1 VNELKNNPDLIFDAV
16 VLVSILIA
24 AISGYKLGFLQSLF
38 KTIGYIVGGVTG
50 VFIAVNYLSSLDSI
64 TTKVLI
70 SVVIILLS
78 AFIGQFILGKI
89 GLLIH
94 KGLLFA
100 PFKSIDSLLGSL
112 LSAAKT
118 AIIYYIIATV
128 LLATSWQLAN
138 DYIKDSK
145 FYSAADKYLPR
156 VITDIKIEAKR
167 IINL

>member
-1 VNELKNNPDLIFDAV
+1 MNDLKINLDLIFDV
-16 VLVSILIA
+16 VVFVSVLIA

-38 KTIGYIVGGVTG
+38 KTIGYIAGGVTG
-50 VFIAVNYLSSLDSI
+50 VFIAANFLSEINSI
-64 TTKVLI
+64 VIKVLI

-78 AFIGQFILGKI
+78 AVTGQFTLGKI

-100 PFKSIDSLLGSL
+100 PFKAIDSLLGSL

-118 AIIYYIIATV
+118 AVIFYIIATL

-145 FYSAADKYLPR
+145 FYTAADKYLPR

>member
-1 VNELKNNPDLIFDAV
+1 MNDLKINLDLIFDV
-16 VLVSILIA
+16 VVFISVLIA
-24 AISGYKLGFLQSLF
+24 AVSGYKLGFLQSLF
-38 KTIGYIVGGVTG
+38 KSIGYIAGGVTG
-50 VFIAVNYLSSLDSI
+50 VFIAANFLSEINSI
-64 TTKVLI
+64 VIKVLI

-78 AFIGQFILGKI
+78 AVAGQFILGKI

-100 PFKSIDSLLGSL
+100 PFKAIDSLLGSL

-118 AIIYYIIATV
+118 AIIFYIIATL

-138 DYIKDSK
+138 DYIKDSN
-145 FYSAADKYLPR
+145 FYTAADKYLPR

>member
-1 VNELKNNPDLIFDAV
+1 MNDLKINLDLIFDV
-16 VLVSILIA
+16 VVFVSVLIA

-38 KTIGYIVGGVTG
+38 KTIGYIAGGVTG
-50 VFIAVNYLSSLDSI
+50 VFIAANFLSEINSI
-64 TTKVLI
+64 VIKVLI

-78 AFIGQFILGKI
+78 AVTGQFILGKI

-94 KGLLFA
+94 KGLLLA
-100 PFKSIDSLLGSL
+100 PFKAIDSLLGSL

-118 AIIYYIIATV
+118 AIIFYIIATL

-138 DYIKDSK
+138 DYIKDSN
-145 FYSAADKYLPR
+145 FYTAADKYLPR

>member
-1 VNELKNNPDLIFDAV
+1 MNDLKINLDLIFDV
-16 VLVSILIA
+16 VVFVSVLIA

-38 KTIGYIVGGVTG
+38 KTIGYIAGGVTG
-50 VFIAVNYLSSLDSI
+50 VFIAANFLSEINSI
-64 TTKVLI
+64 VIKVLI

-78 AFIGQFILGKI
+78 AVAGQFILGKI

-100 PFKSIDSLLGSL
+100 PFKAIDSLLGSL
-112 LSAAKT
+112 LSAIKT
-118 AIIYYIIATV
+118 AIIFYIIATL

-138 DYIKDSK
+138 DYIKDSN
-145 FYSAADKYLPR
+145 FYTAADNYLPR

>member
-1 VNELKNNPDLIFDAV
+1 VNEVSNNLDLIFDAV
-16 VLVSILIA
+16 VLISVLIA

-38 KTIGYIVGGVTG
+38 KTIGYIAGGVTG
-50 VFIAVNYLSSLDSI
+50 VFIAANFLSEINSI
-64 TTKVLI
+64 VIKVLI

-78 AFIGQFILGKI
+78 AVAGQFILGKI
-89 GLLIH
+89 GLIIH

-100 PFKSIDSLLGSL
+100 PFKAIDSLLGSL
-112 LSAAKT
+112 LSAIKT
-118 AIIYYIIATV
+118 AIIFYIITTL

-145 FYSAADKYLPR
+145 FYTAADKYLPR

>member
-1 VNELKNNPDLIFDAV
+1 MNDLKINLDLIFDV
-16 VLVSILIA
+16 VVFISVLIA
-24 AISGYKLGFLQSLF
+24 AVSGYKLGFLQSLF
-38 KTIGYIVGGVTG
+38 KTIGYIAGGVTG
-50 VFIAVNYLSSLDSI
+50 VFIAANFLSEINSI
-64 TTKVLI
+64 VIKVLI

-78 AFIGQFILGKI
+78 AVAGQFILGKI

-100 PFKSIDSLLGSL
+100 PFKAIDSLLGSL
-112 LSAAKT
+112 LSAIKT
-118 AIIYYIIATV
+118 AIIFYIIATL

-138 DYIKDSK
+138 DYIKDSN
-145 FYSAADKYLPR
+145 FYTAADKYLPR

>member
-1 VNELKNNPDLIFDAV
+1 MNDLKINLDLIFDVAV
-16 VLVSILIA
+16 FLSVLIA

-38 KTIGYIVGGVTG
+38 KTIGYIAGGVTG
-50 VFIAVNYLSSLDSI
+50 VFIAANFLSEINSI
-64 TTKVLI
+64 VIKVLI
-70 SVVIILLS
+70 SVVIVLLS
-78 AFIGQFILGKI
+78 AVAGQFILGKI

-100 PFKSIDSLLGSL
+100 PFKAIDSLLGSL

-118 AIIYYIIATV
+118 AIIFYIIATL

-145 FYSAADKYLPR
+145 FYTAADKYLPR
-156 VITDIKIEAKR
+156 VITDIKIEAKQ

>member
-1 VNELKNNPDLIFDAV
+1 MNGLKINLDLIFDV
-16 VLVSILIA
+16 VVFISVLIT
-24 AISGYKLGFLQSLF
+24 AISGYKLGVLQSLF
-38 KTIGYIVGGVTG
+38 KTVGYVAGGVTG
-50 VFIAVNYLSSLDSI
+50 VFIAANFLSEINSI
-64 TTKVLI
+64 VIKVLI

-78 AFIGQFILGKI
+78 AVAGQFILGKI

-100 PFKSIDSLLGSL
+100 PFKAIDSLLGSL
-112 LSAAKT
+112 LSAIKT
-118 AIIYYIIATV
+118 AIIFYIIATL
-128 LLATSWQLAN
+128 LLATSWQLGN

>member
-1 VNELKNNPDLIFDAV
+1 MNDLKINLDLIFDV
-16 VLVSILIA
+16 VVFVSVLIA

-38 KTIGYIVGGVTG
+38 KTIGYIAGGVTG
-50 VFIAVNYLSSLDSI
+50 VFIAANFLSEINSI
-64 TTKVLI
+64 VIKVLI

-78 AFIGQFILGKI
+78 AVAGQFILGKI

-100 PFKSIDSLLGSL
+100 PCKAIDSLLGSL
-112 LSAAKT
+112 LSAIKT
-118 AIIYYIIATV
+118 DIIFYIIATL

-138 DYIKDSK
+138 DYIKDSN
-145 FYSAADKYLPR
+145 FYTAADKYLPR

>member
-1 VNELKNNPDLIFDAV
+1 MNDLKINLDLIFDV
-16 VLVSILIA
+16 VVFISVLIA
-24 AISGYKLGFLQSLF
+24 AVSGYKLGFLQSLF
-38 KTIGYIVGGVTG
+38 KTIGYIAGGVTG
-50 VFIAVNYLSSLDSI
+50 VFIAANFLSEINSI
-64 TTKVLI
+64 VIKVLI

-78 AFIGQFILGKI
+78 AVAGQFILGKI

-100 PFKSIDSLLGSL
+100 PFKAIDSLLGSL

-118 AIIYYIIATV
+118 AIIFYIIATL

-138 DYIKDSK
+138 DYIKDSN
-145 FYSAADKYLPR
+145 FYTAADKYLPR
-156 VITDIKIEAKR
+156 VITDIKIEAKQ

>member
-1 VNELKNNPDLIFDAV
+1 MNDLKINLDLIFDV
-16 VLVSILIA
+16 VVFISVLIA
-24 AISGYKLGFLQSLF
+24 AVSGYKLGFLQSLF
-38 KTIGYIVGGVTG
+38 KSIGYIAGGVTG
-50 VFIAVNYLSSLDSI
+50 VFIAANFLSEINSI
-64 TTKVLI
+64 VIKVLI

-78 AFIGQFILGKI
+78 AVAGQFILGKI

-100 PFKSIDSLLGSL
+100 PFKAIDSLLGSL

-118 AIIYYIIATV
+118 AIIFYIIATV

-145 FYSAADKYLPR
+145 FYTAADKYLPR
-156 VITDIKIEAKR
+156 VITDIKIEAKQ

>member
-1 VNELKNNPDLIFDAV
+1 MNGLKINLDLIFDVAV
-16 VLVSILIA
+16 FLSVLIA

-38 KTIGYIVGGVTG
+38 KTIGYIAGGVIG
-50 VFIAVNYLSSLDSI
+50 VFIAANYLSSLDSI
-64 TTKVLI
+64 VIKVLI

-78 AFIGQFILGKI
+78 AVAGQFILGKI

-118 AIIYYIIATV
+118 AIIFYIIATV

-145 FYSAADKYLPR
+145 FYTAADKYLPR

>member
-1 VNELKNNPDLIFDAV
+1 VNDLKINLDLIFDV
-16 VLVSILIA
+16 VVFISVLIT

-38 KTIGYIVGGVTG
+38 KTIGYVAGGVTG
-50 VFIAVNYLSSLDSI
+50 VFIAANFLSETNSI
-64 TTKVLI
+64 VIKVLI

-78 AFIGQFILGKI
+78 AVAGQFILGKI
-89 GLLIH
+89 GLIIH

-100 PFKSIDSLLGSL
+100 PFKAIDSLLGSL
-112 LSAAKT
+112 LSAIKT
-118 AIIYYIIATV
+118 AIIFYIIATL

-138 DYIKDSK
+138 DYIKDSN
-145 FYSAADKYLPR
+145 FYTAADKYLPR

>member
-1 VNELKNNPDLIFDAV
+1 MNDLKINLELIFDV
-16 VLVSILIA
+16 VVFVSLLVA

-38 KTIGYIVGGVTG
+38 KTIGYIAGGVTG
-50 VFIAVNYLSSLDSI
+50 VFIAANFLSEINSI
-64 TTKVLI
+64 VIKVLI

-78 AFIGQFILGKI
+78 AVTGQFTLGKI

-100 PFKSIDSLLGSL
+100 PFKAIDSLLGSL

-118 AIIYYIIATV
+118 AVIFYIIATV

-145 FYSAADKYLPR
+145 FYTAADKYLPG

>member
-1 VNELKNNPDLIFDAV
+1 MNDLKINLDLIFDLV
-16 VLVSILIA
+16 VFVSVLIA

-38 KTIGYIVGGVTG
+38 KTIGYIAGGVTG
-50 VFIAVNYLSSLDSI
+50 VFIAANFLSEINSI
-64 TTKVLI
+64 VIKVLI
-70 SVVIILLS
+70 SVVIVLLS
-78 AFIGQFILGKI
+78 AVAGQFILGKI
-89 GLLIH
+89 GLIIH

-100 PFKSIDSLLGSL
+100 PFKAIDSLLGSL
-112 LSAAKT
+112 LSAIKT
-118 AIIYYIIATV
+118 AIIFYIIATL

-145 FYSAADKYLPR
+145 FYTAADKYLPR

>member
-1 VNELKNNPDLIFDAV
+1 MNDLKINLDLIFDV
-16 VLVSILIA
+16 VVFISVLIA

-38 KTIGYIVGGVTG
+38 KTIGYIAGGVTG
-50 VFIAVNYLSSLDSI
+50 VFIAANFLSEINSI
-64 TTKVLI
+64 VIKVLI

-78 AFIGQFILGKI
+78 AVAGQFILGKI

-100 PFKSIDSLLGSL
+100 PFKAIDSLLGSL
-112 LSAAKT
+112 LSAIKT
-118 AIIYYIIATV
+118 AIIFYIIATL
-128 LLATSWQLAN
+128 LLATTWQLAN
-138 DYIKDSK
+138 DYIKDSN
-145 FYSAADKYLPR
+145 FYTAADKYLPR

>member
-1 VNELKNNPDLIFDAV
+1 MNDLKINLDLIFDV
-16 VLVSILIA
+16 VVFISVLIA

-38 KTIGYIVGGVTG
+38 KTIGYIAGGVAG
-50 VFIAVNYLSSLDSI
+50 VFIAANFLSEINSI
-64 TTKVLI
+64 VIKVLV

-78 AFIGQFILGKI
+78 AVIGQFILGKI
-89 GLLIH
+89 GLIIH

-100 PFKSIDSLLGSL
+100 PFKAIDSLLGSL
-112 LSAAKT
+112 LSAIKT
-118 AIIYYIIATV
+118 AIIFYIIATL

-138 DYIKDSK
+138 DYIKDSN
-145 FYSAADKYLPR
+145 FYTAADKYLPR

>member
-1 VNELKNNPDLIFDAV
+1 MNDLKINLDLIFDV
-16 VLVSILIA
+16 VVFISVLIA
-24 AISGYKLGFLQSLF
+24 AVSGYKLGFLQSLF
-38 KTIGYIVGGVTG
+38 KSIGYIAGGVTG
-50 VFIAVNYLSSLDSI
+50 VFIAANFLSEINSI
-64 TTKVLI
+64 VIKVLI

-78 AFIGQFILGKI
+78 AVAGQFILGKI

-100 PFKSIDSLLGSL
+100 PFKAIDSLLGSL

-118 AIIYYIIATV
+118 AIIFYIIATL

-145 FYSAADKYLPR
+145 FYTAADKYLPR
-156 VITDIKIEAKR
+156 VITDIKIEAKQ

>member
-1 VNELKNNPDLIFDAV
+1 MNDPKINLDLIFDV
-16 VLVSILIA
+16 VVFISVLIA

-38 KTIGYIVGGVTG
+38 KTIGYIAGGVTG
-50 VFIAVNYLSSLDSI
+50 VFIAANFLSEINSTVI
-64 TTKVLI
+64 KVLI

-78 AFIGQFILGKI
+78 AVIGQFILGKI

-100 PFKSIDSLLGSL
+100 PFKAIDSLLGSL

-118 AIIYYIIATV
+118 AIIFYIISTL
-128 LLATSWQLAN
+128 LLATSWQIAN
-138 DYIKDSK
+138 DYIKDSN
-145 FYSAADKYLPR
+145 FYTAADKYLPR

>member
-1 VNELKNNPDLIFDAV
+1 MNDPKINLDLIFDV
-16 VLVSILIA
+16 VVFISVLIA

-38 KTIGYIVGGVTG
+38 KTIGYVAGGVTG
-50 VFIAVNYLSSLDSI
+50 VFIAANFLSEINSTVI
-64 TTKVLI
+64 KVLI

-78 AFIGQFILGKI
+78 AVIGQFILGKI

-100 PFKSIDSLLGSL
+100 PFKAIDSLLGSL

-118 AIIYYIIATV
+118 AIIFYIISTL
-128 LLATSWQLAN
+128 LLATSWQIAN
-138 DYIKDSK
+138 DYIKDSN
-145 FYSAADKYLPR
+145 FYTAADKYLPR

>member
-1 VNELKNNPDLIFDAV
+1 MNDLKINLDLIFDV
-16 VLVSILIA
+16 VVFISVLIT

-38 KTIGYIVGGVTG
+38 KTIGYVAGGVTG
-50 VFIAVNYLSSLDSI
+50 VFIAANFLSETNSI
-64 TTKVLI
+64 VIKVLI

-78 AFIGQFILGKI
+78 AVAGQFILGKI

-100 PFKSIDSLLGSL
+100 PFKAIDSLLGSL
-112 LSAAKT
+112 LSAIKT
-118 AIIYYIIATV
+118 AIIFYIIATL

-138 DYIKDSK
+138 DYIKDSN
-145 FYSAADKYLPR
+145 FYTAADKYLPR

>member
-1 VNELKNNPDLIFDAV
+1 MNDLKISLDLIFDV
-16 VLVSILIA
+16 VVFIFVLIA
-24 AISGYKLGFLQSLF
+24 AVSGYKIGFLQNLF
-38 KTIGYIVGGVTG
+38 KTIGYIAGGVAG
-50 VFIAVNYLSSLDSI
+50 VFIAANFLSEINSI
-64 TTKVLI
+64 VIKVLV

-78 AFIGQFILGKI
+78 AVIGQFILGKI

-100 PFKSIDSLLGSL
+100 PFKAIDSLLGSL
-112 LSAAKT
+112 LSAIKT
-118 AIIYYIIATV
+118 AIIFYIIATL

-138 DYIKDSK
+138 DYIKDSN
-145 FYSAADKYLPR
+145 FYTAADKYLPR

>member
-1 VNELKNNPDLIFDAV
+1 MHDLKINLDLIFDV
-16 VLVSILIA
+16 VVFVSVLIA

-38 KTIGYIVGGVTG
+38 KTIGYIAGGVTG
-50 VFIAVNYLSSLDSI
+50 VFIAANFLSEINSI
-64 TTKVLI
+64 VIKVLI

-78 AFIGQFILGKI
+78 AVAGQFILGKI
-89 GLLIH
+89 GLIIH

-100 PFKSIDSLLGSL
+100 PFKAIDSLLGSL

-118 AIIYYIIATV
+118 AIIFYIIATL

-145 FYSAADKYLPR
+145 FYTAADKNLAR
-156 VITDIKIEAKR
+156 VITDVKIEAKR

>member
-1 VNELKNNPDLIFDAV
+1 MNDLKINLDLIFDV
-16 VLVSILIA
+16 VVFISVFIA

-38 KTIGYIVGGVTG
+38 KTIGYIAGGVTG
-50 VFIAVNYLSSLDSI
+50 VFIAANFLSEINSI
-64 TTKVLI
+64 VIKVLI

-78 AFIGQFILGKI
+78 AVAGQFILGKI
-89 GLLIH
+89 GLIIH

-100 PFKSIDSLLGSL
+100 PFKAIDSLLGSL
-112 LSAAKT
+112 LSAIKT
-118 AIIYYIIATV
+118 AVIFYIIATL

-138 DYIKDSK
+138 DYIKDSN
-145 FYSAADKYLPR
+145 FYTAADKYLPR

>member
-1 VNELKNNPDLIFDAV
+1 MNDLKINLDLIFDV
-16 VLVSILIA
+16 VVFISVLIA
-24 AISGYKLGFLQSLF
+24 AVSGYKLGFLQSLF
-38 KTIGYIVGGVTG
+38 KSIGYIAGGVTG
-50 VFIAVNYLSSLDSI
+50 VFIAANFLSEINSI
-64 TTKVLI
+64 VIKVLI

-78 AFIGQFILGKI
+78 AVAGQFILGKI

-100 PFKSIDSLLGSL
+100 PFKAIDSLLGSL
-112 LSAAKT
+112 LSVAKT
-118 AIIYYIIATV
+118 AIIFYIIATL

-145 FYSAADKYLPR
+145 FYTAADKYLPR

>member
-1 VNELKNNPDLIFDAV
+1 MNDLKINLDLIFDV
-16 VLVSILIA
+16 VVFISVLIA

-38 KTIGYIVGGVTG
+38 KTIGYIAGGVAG
-50 VFIAVNYLSSLDSI
+50 VFIAANFLSEINSI
-64 TTKVLI
+64 VIKVLV

-78 AFIGQFILGKI
+78 AVAGQFILGKI

-100 PFKSIDSLLGSL
+100 PFKAIDSLLGSL
-112 LSAAKT
+112 LSAIKT
-118 AIIYYIIATV
+118 AIIFYIIATV

-138 DYIKDSK
+138 DYIKDSN
-145 FYSAADKYLPR
+145 FYTAADKYLPR
-156 VITDIKIEAKR
+156 VITDIKFEAKR

>member
-1 VNELKNNPDLIFDAV
+1 MNDLKINLDLIFDV
-16 VLVSILIA
+16 VVFVSVLIA

-38 KTIGYIVGGVTG
+38 KTIGYIAGGVTG
-50 VFIAVNYLSSLDSI
+50 VFIAANFLSEINSI
-64 TTKVLI
+64 VIKVLI

-78 AFIGQFILGKI
+78 AVIGQFILGKI

-100 PFKSIDSLLGSL
+100 PFKAIDSLLGSL

-118 AIIYYIIATV
+118 AIIFYIIATL

-138 DYIKDSK
+138 DYIKDSN
-145 FYSAADKYLPR
+145 FYTAADKYLPR

>member
-1 VNELKNNPDLIFDAV
+1 MNDLKINLDLIFDV
-16 VLVSILIA
+16 VVFISVLIA
-24 AISGYKLGFLQSLF
+24 AVSGYKLGFLQSLF
-38 KTIGYIVGGVTG
+38 KSIGYIAGGVTG
-50 VFIAVNYLSSLDSI
+50 VFIAANFLSEINLI
-64 TTKVLI
+64 VIKVLI

-78 AFIGQFILGKI
+78 AVAGQFILGKI

-100 PFKSIDSLLGSL
+100 PFKAIDSLLGSL

-118 AIIYYIIATV
+118 AIIFYIIAT
-128 LLATSWQLAN
+128 LFLATSWQLAN

-145 FYSAADKYLPR
+145 FYTAADKYLPR

-167 IINL
+167 ITNL

>member
-1 VNELKNNPDLIFDAV
+1 MNDLKINLDLIFDV
-16 VLVSILIA
+16 VVFVSVLIA

-38 KTIGYIVGGVTG
+38 KTIGYIAGGVTG
-50 VFIAVNYLSSLDSI
+50 VFIAANFLSEINSI
-64 TTKVLI
+64 VIKVLI

-78 AFIGQFILGKI
+78 AVAGQFILGKI

-100 PFKSIDSLLGSL
+100 PFKAIDSLLGSL
-112 LSAAKT
+112 LSAIKT
-118 AIIYYIIATV
+118 AIIFYIIATV
-128 LLATSWQLAN
+128 LLTTSWQLAN
-138 DYIKDSK
+138 DYIKDSN
-145 FYSAADKYLPR
+145 FYTAADKYLPR